1 MIAGCELKSVWIN
14 VQASSAEMSRKLDPP
29 QLVVLQRLGMEA
41 SMQECF
47 KAYCELTPFV
57 ERCFTSWQQFA
68 ALHMC
73 QALTFNQHNYEVLL
87 QRHDATVKELLG
99 QKQRAAELQEEV
111 VVGASEL
118 SCAIDALGA
127 AQAIVAELEQQHE
140 CNVSA
145 AEAQIRLHR
154 LQLEQRDQHWQ
165 ALMQRELEKERAHV
179 ARLLEAH
186 QREHD
191 ARAKAAAEA
200 AAAAA
205 RKQCEDA
212 VAAERERVRR
222 AQAQQQEQDNA
233 VQAAVNTAVLALQ
246 ASEARSSLTV
256 RPVSSERTPAI
267 RPMTL
272 LSMSGSGASNV
283 SRVL

>member
-1 MIAGCELKSVWIN
+1 
-14 VQASSAEMSRKLDPP
+14 
-29 QLVVLQRLGMEA
+29 
-41 SMQECF
+41 
-47 KAYCELTPFV
+47 
-57 ERCFTSWQQFA
+57 
-68 ALHMC
+68 
-73 QALTFNQHNYEVLL
+73 
-87 QRHDATVKELLG
+87 
-99 QKQRAAELQEEV
+99 
-111 VVGASEL
+111 
-118 SCAIDALGA
+118 
-127 AQAIVAELEQQHE
+127 
-140 CNVSA
+140 
-145 AEAQIRLHR
+145 
-154 LQLEQRDQHWQ
+154 
-165 ALMQRELEKERAHV
+165 MQRELEKERAHV

-256 RPVSSERTPAI
+256 RPVSSERTPAMLQLKI
-267 RPMTL
+267 
-272 LSMSGSGASNV
+272 SSFKHYQ
-283 SRVL
+283 